1 MQGLKGEN
9 SEVRLEGWF
18 TRASGENL
26 VWKQKKSWGGEEI
39 GDGGRAA
46 FVSIEL
52 QDDDVVTS
60 AVRLQKRSTK

>member
-1 MQGLKGEN
+1 MRIQRSVWRGG
-9 SEVRLEGWF
+9 SHGP
-18 TRASGENL
+18 L
-26 VWKQKKSWGGEEI
+26 VKIWCGNKQKKSWGGEEI
-39 GDGGRAA
+39 GGGGRAA